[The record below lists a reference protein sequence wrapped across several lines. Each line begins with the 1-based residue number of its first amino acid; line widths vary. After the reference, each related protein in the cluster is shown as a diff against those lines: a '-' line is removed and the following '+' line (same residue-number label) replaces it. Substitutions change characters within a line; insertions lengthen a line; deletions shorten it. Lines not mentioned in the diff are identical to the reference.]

1 MTFLKRPD
9 RLASMDTQKQSLVN
23 FDTKSQLAKLIATE
37 NIEVQHN
44 KVKTASFDTLNRIL
58 TLPLFKQQSGD
69 VYDMLI
75 AHECAHALWTP
86 TDGWAK
92 LKDDNELRS
101 YVNVLEDCRIDKMIQ
116 KKYPG
121 VVKNYINGFDILD
134 KQNFFGIKDK
144 DINKDLMLIDKI
156 NLFYKSSKRLPIH
169 FSFVDKKWLGKIDNL
184 KSFDDVVDLAKSLLN
199 WQKKQVEEMKK
210 LPDFDNHSIS
220 KIYKLVDDEDMD
232 NDIQSDED
240 ADKIDEKNIDDL
252 SDKIS
257 DDYKESE
264 DNGEDKKDTDIQ
276 KGINAEAQEGGGSG
290 VAPDKLKAITNDTYE
305 KEIQSLFDTG
315 ESAQSYNY
323 FDLPTPMLD
332 KAIISN
338 KKFLKDMRN
347 YAANECK
354 RYSQSKDYYNW
365 LTDAYKKFKKEN
377 AKTVMYLVKEFEMKK
392 SATAYK
398 RATTDKTGIIDPLK
412 LKEYK
417 YSDDIFKKLTILP
430 DAKNHG
436 MMMLLDWSGS
446 MCDTIQQTTEQLMN
460 LVWFCKKVNIPFEV
474 YAFSSEYK
482 IDRYTKN
489 SGERTFKYKSG
500 NGIMSDVR
508 LICLA
513 NSNCKKKELDES
525 LMHLWHMSQCY
536 TERYTRYGEDRAY
549 KGERYY
555 MPNEY
560 YLGST
565 PLNEALVVLNKMIPM
580 FKEKNKIEKMSL
592 ITLTDGGANHTFSEK
607 MMMNSKGLNS
617 INMGYNPSVI
627 KVGKKQY
634 TFKDKKSHYRSHNT
648 TGLLLDII
656 KKVHNISTVGFYVTK
671 KFKQWNMSNFM
682 PDDLTFDKR
691 EQWFAKFRT
700 NMNKQR
706 YADVSHVGYDK
717 YFMLNGKKMKVENT
731 DLSSINDS
739 MKSGGIKRIF
749 AKSMKNRLQSRT
761 LLNKFIEEVA

>member
-1 MTFLKRPD
+1 MRPD
-9 RLASMDTQKQSLVN
+9 TLASMDTQKQSIVN

-44 KVKTASFDTLNRIL
+44 KVKTASYDTLNRIL

-101 YVNVLEDCRIDKMIQ
+101 YVNVLEDCRIDRMIQ

-134 KQNFFGIKDK
+134 KQNFFSIKDK

-156 NLFYKSSKRLPIH
+156 NLFYKSSKRLPIN

-184 KSFDDVVDLAKSLLN
+184 KSFDDVVNLAKSLLN

-210 LPDFDNHSIS
+210 LPDFDLHSIS
-220 KIYKLVDDEDMD
+220 KIYKLNDDDDMEDMD
-232 NDIQSDED
+232 SDEE
-240 ADKIDEKNIDDL
+240 ADKIDEE
-252 SDKIS
+252 SQSEIS
-257 DDYKESE
+257 DNDGDEEME

-276 KGINAEAQEGGGSG
+276 KGANPEAQEGGGSG
-290 VAPDKLKAITNDTYE
+290 VAPDKLKAITNDSYE
-305 KEIQSLFDTG
+305 EQIQKLYDSGDDVL
-315 ESAQSYNY
+315 SYNY
-323 FDLPTPMLD
+323 FDLPNPNLS
-332 KAIISN
+332 KAVVSN
-338 KKFLKDMRN
+338 KKFLKDMRS
-347 YAANECK
+347 YAASECNK
-354 RYSQSKDYYNW
+354 HYQSMEYFNW
-365 LTDAYKKFKKEN
+365 LKDAYKKFKNEN
-377 AKTVMYLVKEFEMKK
+377 KKTVMYLVKEFEMKK

-460 LVWFCKKVNIPFEV
+460 LVWFCQKVNIPFEV
-474 YAFSSEYK
+474 YAFSSEYQ
-482 IDRYTKN
+482 IERYTKTT
-489 SGERTFKYKSG
+489 GDKTFTYKSG

-513 NSNCKKKELDES
+513 NSYCKKKELDES

-536 TERYTRYGEDRAY
+536 TDRYTRGFERDY
-549 KGERYY
+549 KGDRYY
-555 MPNEY
+555 MPQDY

-580 FKEKNKIEKMSL
+580 FKDKNKIEKMSL
-592 ITLTDGGANHTFSEK
+592 ITLTDGGANHTFNEK
-607 MMMNSKGLNS
+607 KLMTDKGLQS
-617 INMGYNPSVI
+617 VNMGYNPPVI

-634 TFKDKKSHYRSHNT
+634 TFKDKKDHYRSHNT
-648 TGLLLDII
+648 TGLLLDLI
-656 KKVHNISTVGFYVTK
+656 KRTHNISTVGFYVTK
-671 KFKQWNMSNFM
+671 RFKQWNMTNFI
-682 PDDLTFDKR
+682 PEGLNWEQRD
-691 EQWFAKFRT
+691 QWFAKLRSS
-700 NMNKQR
+700 MNKQR
-706 YADVSHVGYDK
+706 HADVSHVGYDK
-717 YFMLNGKKMKVENT
+717 YFLLNGKKLNVENT
-731 DLSSINDS
+731 DLSGINDK
-739 MKSGGIKRIF
+739 MKAGGIKRIF
-749 AKSMKNRLQSRT
+749 AKSMKNRLTSRT
-761 LLNKFIEEVA
+761 LLNRFIEEVA

>member
-1 MTFLKRPD
+1 MRPD
-9 RLASMDTQKQSLVN
+9 RLASMDTQKRQVVN

-101 YVNVLEDCRIDKMIQ
+101 YVNVLEDCRIDRMIQ

-121 VVKNYINGFDILD
+121 VVRNYINGFDILD
-134 KQNFFGIKDK
+134 RQDFFSIKDK
-144 DINKDLMLIDKI
+144 DINRDLMLIDKI
-156 NLFYKSSKRLPIH
+156 NLFYKSSKRLPIN

-184 KSFDDVVDLAKSLLN
+184 KSFDDVVDLAKLLLN
-199 WQKKQVEEMKK
+199 WQKKQVEQMKK
-210 LPDFDNHSIS
+210 LPDFDKHSIS
-220 KIYKLVDDEDMD
+220 KIYKLSDDDDMEDMD
-232 NDIQSDED
+232 SDEIQLSED
-240 ADKIDEKNIDDL
+240 SENTDDKLDD
-252 SDKIS
+252 KVS

-276 KGINAEAQEGGGSG
+276 KGSNPEAQEGGGSG
-290 VAPDKLKAITNDTYE
+290 VAPDKLKAITNDSYE
-305 KEIQSLFDTG
+305 KQMQNLFDNG
-315 ESAQSYNY
+315 ENAQKLNY
-323 FDLPTPMLD
+323 FSLPNPMLN
-332 KAIISN
+332 KAIVSN
-338 KKFLKDMRN
+338 KTFLKDMRS
-347 YAANECK
+347 YVASECK
-354 RYSQSKDYYNW
+354 KYPENMKYFNW
-365 LTDAYKKFKKEN
+365 LRNEYKQFKNEN
-377 AKTVMYLVKEFEMKK
+377 KKTVMYLVKEFEMKK

-412 LKEYK
+412 LKEYR

-460 LVWFCKKVNIPFEV
+460 LVWFCQKVNIPFEV

-482 IDRYTKN
+482 IEKYSKN
-489 SGERTFKYKSG
+489 QCEETFKYGYG

-536 TERYTRYGEDRAY
+536 TDRYVRYGETKYA
-549 KGERYY
+549 GERYH
-555 MPNEY
+555 MPTEY

-565 PLNEALVVLNKMIPM
+565 PLNEALVVLDKMIPM

-592 ITLTDGGANHTFSEK
+592 ITLTDGGSNHTFSEK
-607 MMMNSKGLNS
+607 KLMGDKGLQTTP
-617 INMGYNPSVI
+617 MGYNPPVI
-627 KVGKKQY
+627 KVGKKQF
-634 TFKDKKSHYRSHNT
+634 TFKNHKTHHGSHNT
-648 TGLLLDII
+648 TGLLLDVI
-656 KKVHNISTVGFYVTK
+656 KRTHNITTIGFYVTK
-671 KFKQWNMSNFM
+671 RFKQWNLSHMAPEGSNYEQ
-682 PDDLTFDKR
+682 R
-691 EQWFAKFRT
+691 EQWFAKLRSS
-700 NMNKQR
+700 MNKQR
-706 YADVSHVGYDK
+706 YAQANALGYDR
-717 YFMLNGKKMKVENT
+717 YFLLNGKKLKVENT
-731 DLSSINDS
+731 DLSNIKDD
-739 MKSGGIKRIF
+739 MKAGGIKRIF

-761 LLNKFIEEVA
+761 LLNRVIEEVA

>member
-1 MTFLKRPD
+1 MRPD
-9 RLASMDTQKQSLVN
+9 RLASMDTQKHQVVN

-101 YVNVLEDCRIDKMIQ
+101 YVNVLEDCRIDRMIQ

-121 VVKNYINGFDILD
+121 VVRNYINGFDILD
-134 KQNFFGIKDK
+134 RQDFFSIKDK
-144 DINKDLMLIDKI
+144 DINRDLMLIDKI
-156 NLFYKSSKRLPIH
+156 NLFYKSSKRLPIN

-184 KSFDDVVDLAKSLLN
+184 KSFDDVVDLAKLLLN
-199 WQKKQVEEMKK
+199 WQKKQVEQMKK
-210 LPDFDNHSIS
+210 LPDFDKHSIS
-220 KIYKLVDDEDMD
+220 KIYKLSDDDDMEDMD
-232 NDIQSDED
+232 SDEIQLSED
-240 ADKIDEKNIDDL
+240 SKNTDDKLDD
-252 SDKIS
+252 KVS

-276 KGINAEAQEGGGSG
+276 KGSNPEAQEGGGSG
-290 VAPDKLKAITNDTYE
+290 VAPDKLKAITNDSYE
-305 KEIQSLFDTG
+305 KQMQNLFDNG
-315 ESAQSYNY
+315 ENAQKLNY
-323 FDLPTPMLD
+323 FSLPNPMLN
-332 KAIISN
+332 KAIVSN
-338 KKFLKDMRN
+338 KTFLKDMRS
-347 YAANECK
+347 YVASECK
-354 RYSQSKDYYNW
+354 KYPENMKYFNW
-365 LTDAYKKFKKEN
+365 LRNEYKQFKNEN
-377 AKTVMYLVKEFEMKK
+377 KKTVMYLVKEFEMKK

-412 LKEYK
+412 LKEYR

-460 LVWFCKKVNIPFEV
+460 LVWFCQKVNIPFEV

-482 IDRYTKN
+482 IEKYAKN
-489 SGERTFKYKSG
+489 QGEETFKYGSG

-536 TERYTRYGEDRAY
+536 TDRYVRYGETKYA
-549 KGERYY
+549 GERYH
-555 MPNEY
+555 MPTEY

-565 PLNEALVVLNKMIPM
+565 PLNEALVVLDKMIPM

-592 ITLTDGGANHTFSEK
+592 ITLTDGGSNHTFSEK
-607 MMMNSKGLNS
+607 KLMGDKGLQTTP
-617 INMGYNPSVI
+617 MGYNPPVI
-627 KVGKKQY
+627 KVGKKQF
-634 TFKDKKSHYRSHNT
+634 TFKNHKTHHGSHNT
-648 TGLLLDII
+648 TGLLLDVI
-656 KKVHNISTVGFYVTK
+656 KRTHNITTIGFYVTK
-671 KFKQWNMSNFM
+671 RFKQWNLSHMAPEGSNYEQ
-682 PDDLTFDKR
+682 R
-691 EQWFAKFRT
+691 EQWFAKLRSS
-700 NMNKQR
+700 MNKQR
-706 YADVSHVGYDK
+706 YAQANALGYDR
-717 YFMLNGKKMKVENT
+717 YFLLNGKKLKVENT
-731 DLSSINDS
+731 DLSNIKDD
-739 MKSGGIKRIF
+739 MKAGGIKRIF

-761 LLNKFIEEVA
+761 LLNRFIQEVA